1 MAHVPPLVDCV
12 AKLRRCIVMCSCNR
26 RSICARLPAFSE
38 QAPKCSL
45 LILTVNTAVAAKII
59 PLHVRLELA
68 SNSSQVSDLLQV
80 QVENLAA
87 EEETTFKR
95 EKKVVS
101 ILSKSLFTRYGLP
114 FAKPMCLA
122 GSSLRIHK
130 TVSVTRPVSEPAVGS
145 PVYRLILAVARANL
159 FAET

>member
-12 AKLRRCIVMCSCNR
+12 AKLRRCIVMYSCNR

-45 LILTVNTAVAAKII
+45 LILTVNTAVAAKIT
-59 PLHVRLELA
+59 PLHVRLELV
-68 SNSSQVSDLLQV
+68 SNSPQVSNLLQV

-87 EEETTFKR
+87 EEETTFQR
-95 EKKVVS
+95 EESGS

-130 TVSVTRPVSEPAVGS
+130 TAFQSQDQ
-145 PVYRLILAVARANL
+145 
-159 FAET
+159 